1 MSKSNILEPVK
12 TAKALLITNSDLV
25 EYQTCPIPNW
35 GKQLLPTPSVLNST
49 KKISSLHRQEDWAS
63 NTWTIELI
71 RWPPAHP
78 TRTGLRSVLTLQ
90 TENRMLSQY
99 KSKAGLASKTKHPLP
114 VLSPE
119 GRSENQQPKK
129 LITKPGRCQNLSLSQ
144 REKANRFKQAGR
156 TNQVSTFQQTAETF
170 CRAWVK
176 TYK

>member
-12 TAKALLITNSDLV
+12 MAKALSITNSDLA

-35 GKQLLPTPSVLNST
+35 GKQLLPMPSVLNST
-49 KKISSLHRQEDWAS
+49 KKIFSLHRREDWAS

-71 RWPPAHP
+71 RWLPAHP
-78 TRTGLRSVLTLQ
+78 IRKCLCSVLTLQ

-99 KSKAGLASKTKHPLP
+99 RCKAELPSTTEHPLP
-114 VLSPE
+114 VLSPG
-119 GRSENQQPKK
+119 GRSENQQPKI
-129 LITKPGRCQNLSLSQ
+129 LITKPGLWQNLSLSQ
-144 REKANRFKQAGR
+144 SEKTNRFKQAGR